1 MNKILKMNYLKLLG
15 VLFLCNCGTMNTST
29 TQNSVDRLNDTWY
42 LTSINKVEID
52 LKEEKERPELQ
63 IEAEEKKVVGK
74 GVCNRLFGTIDTITP
89 QKIKFGKMA
98 TSMMMCPNNMELE
111 SRYTKLLEEV
121 REYKIEGV
129 KLSLKDSIGN
139 TIMEFK
145 STIIK

>member
-1 MNKILKMNYLKLLG
+1 MR
-15 VLFLCNCGTMNTST
+15 
-29 TQNSVDRLNDTWY
+29 QN
-42 LTSINKVEID
+42 
-52 LKEEKERPELQ
+52 P
-63 IEAEEKKVVGK
+63 
-74 GVCNRLFGTIDTITP
+74 IDTITP

-98 TSMMMCPNNMELE
+98 STMMMCPNNMDLE